1 MHSDYEGGIVSKAK
15 YIEFRARAVQS
26 ELARE
31 ARNGQENR
39 LVRVWQGLQA
49 WATTLIRSRHLSK
62 IHQEW
67 NMPTEASLRK

>member
-1 MHSDYEGGIVSKAK
+1 MHGDYEGGIVSKAK
-15 YIEFRARAVQS
+15 FIEFRARAIQS

-31 ARNGQENR
+31 ARNGKENR
-39 LVRVWQGLQA
+39 LVRVWHSLHTL
-49 WATTLIRSRHLSK
+49 ATSLIRSRHLSK